1 MAFSDKSREDIERLK
16 QQWLDDPCWDIEN
29 TEGFDA
35 HREEL
40 LEFRDSVEKKRDM
53 AEMQLR
59 FRKAIE
65 RAEKVKKI
73 NSELGLD
80 NLALSVMLADMQERL
95 DNQAQLLQ
103 YVMGALLEITAS
115 FPDEAKRNDAW
126 QACVQAI
133 AIHKGGKLF

>member
-95 DNQAQLLQ
+95 DNQAQFLQ